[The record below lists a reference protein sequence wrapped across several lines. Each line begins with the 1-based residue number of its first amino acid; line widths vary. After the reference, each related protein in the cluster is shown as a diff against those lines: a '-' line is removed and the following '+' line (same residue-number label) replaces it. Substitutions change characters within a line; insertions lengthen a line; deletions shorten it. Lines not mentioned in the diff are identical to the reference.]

1 MSDDIKELALAG
13 IEFAEFDKVTG
24 IDKYLEETNKPVMP
38 AKLFCKGLKKYF
50 FEFDKHCFKSEHSIH
65 FTKHF
70 HVHLRNFIKTLNI
83 DSLHPEY
90 DEYKKLL
97 NDVQTNEFW
106 REDLTHPVFGTESN
120 ERFFNYVMGCYKDDV
135 RCYKQKTLSYMY
147 WVMMKVIHR
156 PMYIRY
162 VNEHYAIDL
171 NPIEKIKGRPQIEG
185 EEVVAQYTQVF
196 NDAQRKWNDENPLYN
211 KDFKGLFYVN

>member
-1 MSDDIKELALAG
+1 
-13 IEFAEFDKVTG
+13 
-24 IDKYLEETNKPVMP
+24 KYLEETNKPVIP

-83 DSLHPEY
+83 DSLHPEF

-106 REDLTHPVFGTESN
+106 REDLIHPVFGTESN
-120 ERFFNYVMGCYKDDV
+120 ERFFNYVMAYFKEDG
-135 RCYKQKTLSYMY
+135 RCYKQKTLSYVY
-147 WVMMKVIHR
+147 RVMFKTIANSG
-156 PMYIRY
+156 MYIRY
-162 VNEHYAIDL
+162 VNDHYGKDL
-171 NPIEKIKGRPQIEG
+171 KPIKEKLIGLRRIQEEPVVG
-185 EEVVAQYTQVF
+185 EYNQVF
-196 NDAQRKWNDENPLYN
+196 KKAQSKWNDENPLYQKN
-211 KDFKGLFYVN
+211 FEDIYYVA